1 MSGPSGIATT
11 TITVLNSMHL
21 ANILRTLPYVVGS
34 AEVRLDNAMPPGE
47 ADEGVNLPP
56 GAMGEI
62 SERVELT
69 LGGQALLATSRA
81 AQSRHTH
88 HSTPLFDESDLSKP
102 THPPHHSPLR

>member
-47 ADEGVNLPP
+47 ADEGVNLPL

-81 AQSRHTH
+81 AQSRHAH
-88 HSTPLFDESDLSKP
+88 HTTPLFDESDLS
-102 THPPHHSPLR
+102 